1 MMSKA
6 YTAANGQ
13 VVTDEMIDAW
23 CESYEMAG
31 FRTASIPLGGSCTGG
46 LRSQA
51 KGRQRYRSRFP

>member
-23 CESYEMAG
+23 CELYEH
-31 FRTASIPLGGSCTGG
+31 GG
-46 LRSQA
+46 R
-51 KGRQRYRSRFP
+51 

>member
-23 CESYEMAG
+23 CESYEHGG
-31 FRTASIPLGGSCTGG
+31 FPDGEHSLF
-46 LRSQA
+46 Q
-51 KGRQRYRSRFP
+51 